1 MSIAIV
7 PPAPSTLIDL
17 IDRSRVRDAV
27 AVVGFA
33 LLTAVAAQISIPLGF
48 TPVPLTGQTF
58 AVLLAGGVLGSRRGG
73 LSMLLYVA
81 LGAIGLPFYADGAG
95 GWTAATGA
103 TAGYLVGFI
112 VAAIVVGLMAEHGQD
127 RKLSTSIPAFIAGTM
142 IIYTIG
148 AGWLAYD
155 LVSRVQ
161 SHSVSHRSWSATCSR
176 RSSPARCCP
185 QRGVSSTTPADSRRR
200 VTQPVESGQDQPI
213 EPEFVGRGTRFIV
226 VEERPT

>member
-1 MSIAIV
+1 MSIALA
-7 PPAPSTLIDL
+7 PPAPSTLLDL

-27 AVVGFA
+27 AIVGFA
-33 LLTAVAAQISIPLGF
+33 LLTAAAAQISIPLGF

-112 VAAIVVGLMAEHGQD
+112 VAAFVVGLMAEHGQD
-127 RKLSTSIPAFIAGTM
+127 RKLSTSVPAFIAGTM
-142 IIYTIG
+142 IIYAIG

-155 LVSRVQ
+155 LGLPLTAAAGEP
-161 SHSVSHRSWSATCSR
+161 SAISLGVAPFLVGDVFKALLAGAML
-176 RSSPARCCP
+176 PA
-185 QRGVSSTTPADSRRR
+185 AW
-200 VTQPVESGQDQPI
+200 
-213 EPEFVGRGTRFIV
+213 RFLDDA
-226 VEERPT
+226 R

>member
-155 LVSRVQ
+155 LGLPLTAAAGEP
-161 SHSVSHRSWSATCSR
+161 SAISLGVAPFLVGDVIKALLAGAML
-176 RSSPARCCP
+176 PA
-185 QRGVSSTTPADSRRR
+185 AW
-200 VTQPVESGQDQPI
+200 
-213 EPEFVGRGTRFIV
+213 RFLDDA
-226 VEERPT
+226 R

>member
-1 MSIAIV
+1 MSIALV
-7 PPAPSTLIDL
+7 PPTPFTLLDL

-27 AVVGFA
+27 AIVGFA
-33 LLTAVAAQISIPLGF
+33 LLTAGAAQISVPLGF

-81 LGAIGLPFYADGAG
+81 LGAIGLPFYADGDG

-112 VAAIVVGLMAEHGQD
+112 VAAIVVGLMAEDGQD

-142 IIYTIG
+142 TIYAVG

-155 LVSRVQ
+155 LGLPLTAAAGEP
-161 SHSVSHRSWSATCSR
+161 SAISLGVAPFLVGDVFKALLAGAML
-176 RSSPARCCP
+176 PA
-185 QRGVSSTTPADSRRR
+185 AW
-200 VTQPVESGQDQPI
+200 
-213 EPEFVGRGTRFIV
+213 RFLDDA
-226 VEERPT
+226 R

>member
-1 MSIAIV
+1 MSIALA
-7 PPAPSTLIDL
+7 PAAPSTLFDL
-17 IDRSRVRDAV
+17 LERSRVRDAI
-27 AVVGFA
+27 AIVGFA
-33 LLTAVAAQISIPLGF
+33 LLTAVAAQITIPLGF

-95 GWTAATGA
+95 GWSVATGA

-127 RKLSTSIPAFIAGTM
+127 RKLSTSIPAFLAGTM
-142 IIYTIG
+142 IIYTFG

-155 LVSRVQ
+155 LGLPLTADAGAP
-161 SHSVSHRSWSATCSR
+161 SAISLGVAPFLVGDVFKALLAGAML
-176 RSSPARCCP
+176 PAAWRFL
-185 QRGVSSTTPADSRRR
+185 D
-200 VTQPVESGQDQPI
+200 D
-213 EPEFVGRGTRFIV
+213 GR
-226 VEERPT
+226 

>member
-155 LVSRVQ
+155 LGLPLTAAAGEP
-161 SHSVSHRSWSATCSR
+161 SAISLGVAPFLVGDVLKALLAGAML
-176 RSSPARCCP
+176 PA
-185 QRGVSSTTPADSRRR
+185 AW
-200 VTQPVESGQDQPI
+200 
-213 EPEFVGRGTRFIV
+213 RFLDDA
-226 VEERPT
+226 R